1 MRKFV
6 ISLTSVALVLAV
18 AAVPAAAKGKP
29 DKGKTI
35 VETVV
40 AISGPSGFDSNAGD
54 FDILRDAVV
63 ATGLDAKLAGKR
75 QLTVFAPPDQA
86 FLNLTGTS
94 TEQEAFINYL
104 MIKEGAIVFSTNL
117 VVKKKLDESNEDILS
132 LATQELRQ
140 QHSSN
145 NKIIYTNVPILVSG
159 DDIESATTR
168 VPCPASTPKSVE
180 RTLAMTALPPGGR
193 VSGATRG
200 AANRSSE

>member
-94 TEQEAFINYL
+94 TEQEAFNAVAALGLPAVNKVLRYHIAPGRRAAKQVVATKKIPTLLKGESLRKKQGSVTLKDATNREV
-104 MIKEGAIVFSTNL
+104 KIVGPNAA
-117 VVKKKLDESNEDILS
+117 KASNG
-132 LATQELRQ
+132 
-140 QHSSN
+140 
-145 NKIIYTNVPILVSG
+145 IIHVIDGVLLPF
-159 DDIESATTR
+159 
-168 VPCPASTPKSVE
+168 
-180 RTLAMTALPPGGR
+180 AL
-193 VSGATRG
+193 
-200 AANRSSE
+200 